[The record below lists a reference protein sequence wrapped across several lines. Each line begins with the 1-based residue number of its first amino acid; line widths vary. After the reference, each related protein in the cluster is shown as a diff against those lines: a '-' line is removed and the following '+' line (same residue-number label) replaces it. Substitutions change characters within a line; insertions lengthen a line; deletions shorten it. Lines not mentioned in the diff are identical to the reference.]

1 MLRLL
6 IIKICHL
13 THPNAVE
20 ANATMENVILAIS
33 LHGQRQVCKL
43 GNKRL
48 LLTGTE
54 IGFALESDEV

>member
-1 MLRLL
+1 
-6 IIKICHL
+6 
-13 THPNAVE
+13 
-20 ANATMENVILAIS
+20 MENVILAIS